1 MALERVENQHIC
13 FIGNLGILKNG
24 EIPGKCVC
32 GGGGGGDVF
41 YFSAKKVTYL
51 KFPMEGKI
59 NYNDF

>member
-1 MALERVENQHIC
+1 MGKFLENVC
-13 FIGNLGILKNG
+13 VG
-24 EIPGKCVC
+24 EGR
-32 GGGGGGDVF
+32 GGDVF

>member
-1 MALERVENQHIC
+1 MGKFLENACV
-13 FIGNLGILKNG
+13 G
-24 EIPGKCVC
+24 E
-32 GGGGGGDVF
+32 GGGGDVF